1 MACLESLK
9 YEIIMKDFSFQEAAQ
24 YIKKH
29 YKTYCEVKPGEKVLG
44 IPLIGRSPIFV
55 AVEGDEI
62 VFPYTK
68 PCRGTFLLK
77 VRDAEEAAR
86 LRKMC

>member
-29 YKTYCEVKPGEKVLG
+29 HKTYCEVQPGDKILG

-55 AVEGDEI
+55 AVEGDAV
-62 VFPYTK
+62 VFPFTK

-77 VRDAEEAAR
+77 VTDAEEAAR